1 MAEAQI
7 TVTLTPLEMKL
18 LRHAIAK
25 ATDDGEVSWK
35 DGLQRILELER
46 LRREAEEREDR
57 DQGSGASGQKK
68 RGAVR

>member
-25 ATDDGEVSWK
+25 ATDNGEVSWK